1 MRIDVLTIF
10 PGMCEAVFGESIIK
24 RAREKGIVDI
34 SVHNIRDWT
43 HDSHR
48 SVDDKPFGGGP
59 GMVMKPEPIFEAVE
73 EIRKKE
79 TVVILLSPQGEK
91 LDHEK
96 VRKIAGYESLL
107 LICGR
112 YEGIDER
119 VKMLPLDYEISIG
132 DYVLFGGEVAA
143 MVICEA
149 VVRLIDGVLGSDESA
164 KEESFVGGRLEYPQY
179 TRPRE
184 FRGMA
189 VPEALLSGDH
199 KRIREWRLQK
209 AKEIT
214 EARRKDLPVREDS

>member
-132 DYVLFGGEVAA
+132 DYVLSGGELPA
-143 MVICEA
+143 MVIVDA
-149 VVRLIDGVLGSDESA
+149 VVRLQPGVLGDERSA
-164 KEESFVGGRLEYPQY
+164 QMDSFEEGLLEYPQY
-179 TRPRE
+179 TRPRVYRDME
-184 FRGMA
+184 
-189 VPEALLSGDH
+189 VPPILLSGDH
-199 KRIREWRLQK
+199 KKIECWR
-209 AKEIT
+209 
-214 EARRKDLPVREDS
+214 RRKAVERTREKRPDLLR